1 MTTQIIFAGIS
12 FLLMVITGVVLSR
25 LGRPL
30 NKAVFAF
37 HKIFSLLTI
46 VLLVLVALPHLKVV
60 EWGSTLMIAA
70 LLSGAMLLV
79 SFVSGA
85 LLSFE
90 NVMPKF
96 VTIIHRISSVMV
108 IVNTIATAWMMLT

>member
-46 VLLVLVALPHLKVV
+46 VLLVLAALPHLKIVG
-60 EWGSTLMIAA
+60 WGSTLMITA
-70 LLSGAMLLV
+70 LLAGAMLLI

-90 NVMPKF
+90 KVMPKF
-96 VTIIHRISSVMV
+96 VTIIHRISSLLV
-108 IVNTIATAWMMLT
+108 IISTVVTVWLMFK